1 MENMGI
7 TALFNNIYK
16 DKTCLVTG
24 HTGFKG
30 AWLAYWLSSMGAR
43 VVGYSLKPM
52 GKFNHFELLAG
63 DYISIIGDIRDKK
76 HVRDSIL
83 KHKPDIVFHLAAQAL
98 VRRSYKDP
106 VATYETN
113 VLGTLN
119 LFEACRK
126 TSSVKAIINIT
137 SDKCYENKEWIRG
150 YRENDPMGGYD
161 PYSSSKGCSELL
173 TSSYRNSFFNLDNY
187 KKKHGTLIASAR
199 AGNVIGGGDWAGDR
213 LVPDIV
219 KAASKGE
226 KVEIRNP
233 GATRPWQHTLE
244 PLSGYLSLGRKLLQ
258 GEKLYAAG
266 WNFGPDL
273 ESNARVSEMVTAA
286 KQIWTDIE
294 YTAPRTNDAFHEADL
309 LMLDCSKANKL
320 LKWKPVWNLPEA
332 LKKTIDWY
340 KQFYRT
346 KTINTQTDLFSYI
359 KDARNKGIEWAG

>member
-137 SDKCYENKEWIRG
+137 SDKCYENKEWFQG
-150 YRENDPMGGYD
+150 M
-161 PYSSSKGCSELL
+161 L
-173 TSSYRNSFFNLDNY
+173 
-187 KKKHGTLIASAR
+187 
-199 AGNVIGGGDWAGDR
+199 
-213 LVPDIV
+213 
-219 KAASKGE
+219 
-226 KVEIRNP
+226 
-233 GATRPWQHTLE
+233 PWTCG
-244 PLSGYLSLGRKLLQ
+244 S
-258 GEKLYAAG
+258 
-266 WNFGPDL
+266 
-273 ESNARVSEMVTAA
+273 RVSDFNFFT
-286 KQIWTDIE
+286 
-294 YTAPRTNDAFHEADL
+294 F
-309 LMLDCSKANKL
+309 
-320 LKWKPVWNLPEA
+320 
-332 LKKTIDWY
+332 
-340 KQFYRT
+340 
-346 KTINTQTDLFSYI
+346 
-359 KDARNKGIEWAG
+359 